1 MRRPATYRNDRGRL
15 ETNMTPMIDVIFNL
29 LIFFVCTVSF
39 QPPEEV
45 LPTYLSTLGAG
56 ANVPRP
62 AEIQDFEDVVVKV
75 FARDDEIAWE
85 INRQH
90 YSTLAQVRDVLRTI
104 AGVKN
109 DLPVIID
116 AEGDIPLGSVIDLY
130 DLCRLSGFQKIQFAA
145 KP

>member
-1 MRRPATYRNDRGRL
+1 MEA
-15 ETNMTPMIDVIFNL
+15 NMTPMIDVIFNL

-39 QPPEEV
+39 QPPEQV
-45 LPTYLSTLGAG
+45 LPTFLSALGAS
-56 ANVPRP
+56 ADVPRP
-62 AEIQDFEDVVVKV
+62 PEIQDFDDVVVKILV
-75 FARDDEIAWE
+75 RGDAIAWE

-90 YSTLAQVRDVLRTI
+90 YSTLAQVRDVLLAI
-104 AGVKN
+104 AGVKS

-145 KP
+145 RSG

>member
-1 MRRPATYRNDRGRL
+1 MRRPSPYRSGPGRL

-45 LPTYLSTLGAG
+45 LPTFLSTEGSM

-62 AEIQDFEDVVVKV
+62 PEIEDFDDVIVKV
-75 FARDDEIAWE
+75 LTQGEQIAWE
-85 INRQH
+85 INRRPYQ
-90 YSTLAQVRDVLRTI
+90 SLGQVRDVLRTI
-104 AGVKN
+104 AEVKN

-116 AEGDIPLGSVIDLY
+116 AQGDIPLGSVIDLY
-130 DLCRLSGFQKIQFAA
+130 DLCRLCGFEKIQFAA
-145 KP
+145 KL